1 MSRICM
7 KHFSQIL
14 HIHSVR
20 KDNML
25 MLHITKGSMES
36 NMGEDKDNGKKRR

>member
-1 MSRICM
+1 M

-20 KDNML
+20 KDML